1 MTNKKTPNNDSV
13 RVKMTKAK
21 RKQAALL
28 AYEKT
33 MGNISA
39 TCKEVGISRETFY
52 RWMREDKKFET
63 KVSEIGEANIDFA
76 ETVLLKNIR
85 EGKETSL
92 IFYLKTKG
100 RERGYIEKIEQDIT
114 VNPFLELMQEATSE
128 EDGE

>member
-13 RVKMTKAK
+13 RVRMTKAK

>member
-1 MTNKKTPNNDSV
+1 MTNKKIPNNESV

-63 KVSEIGEANIDFA
+63 KVSEVGEANIDFA

>member
-1 MTNKKTPNNDSV
+1 MTNKKIPNNESV

>member
-13 RVKMTKAK
+13 RVRMTKAK

-63 KVSEIGEANIDFA
+63 KVSEVGEANIDFA